1 MPRCYLDHAATTPM
15 VGEAI
20 EAMTRQLSLVGNP
33 SSLHGSGRLARRV
46 VEEARESIAARLGA
60 LPAEVVFTSG
70 GTEADNLAIQ
80 GGWRSARRADPART
94 GLVVSAIEHHAVL
107 DSAVWMQAAG
117 AELALAPVDARAVVD
132 LDALHEL
139 VDTQTAVVSVM
150 WANNEV
156 GTIEPIREI
165 ATVAAGRG
173 ALVHTDAVQAV
184 GHVGVDFAAS
194 GVDLLTCTAHKLGGP
209 VGVGALVVRRG
220 VQLIPVQYGGGQE
233 KDLRSGTV
241 DAVGVAGFA
250 AALEAADRHREAEE
264 ERLGRL
270 RADLVTRIRTV
281 APETRVNTPAD
292 APTLPGVVSLTFPG
306 CEAEAMMMLLDAAG
320 IDCATGSACSSGV
333 SEASHVLV
341 AMGRTAREARSTVRF
356 SFGHTTGADDV
367 DALVAAL
374 PEAIGRARAAGALHG
389 VG

>member
-139 VDTQTAVVSVM
+139 VDTQTALVSVM